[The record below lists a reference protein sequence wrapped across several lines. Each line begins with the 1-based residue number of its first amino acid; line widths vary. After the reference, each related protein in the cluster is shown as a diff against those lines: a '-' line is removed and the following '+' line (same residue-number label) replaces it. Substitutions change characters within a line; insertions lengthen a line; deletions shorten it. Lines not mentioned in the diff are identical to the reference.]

1 MATYTPNYQ
10 LYQWIPEDKFLRTDF
25 NEDFS
30 KINTALK
37 AAEGAAEAG
46 DQKVLGQAQ
55 AWASAAQSA
64 ASTAQITADRAL
76 ADLEPVSYNVYNLML
91 QNYYDGKVTG
101 WKKALFF
108 DGFRDQSGIA
118 SLNSMNWDGPNRS
131 LLLDAVGQQQSSVA
145 FGCDYTFMLSTN
157 NKIGLDWTAS
167 GNGTLTKVET
177 YIQGS
182 GTLVISKGG
191 QELVRTPI
199 AQSQL
204 KGIASVTVN
213 MPIEVG
219 VTYRFEVHSGSSTI
233 TVSVAHSSYNMGVRL
248 SFTPKVGTA
257 GSMVSVAVSPGVTA
271 QRAVAWV
278 RHLNGTASLS
288 LQIGGS
294 WISMTRTATRTTVN
308 SDGTSCT
315 ESAFT
320 LERGLSGSLTTRLSF
335 STSAGKSVRVYDYG
349 VILM

>member
-1 MATYTPNYQ
+1 
-10 LYQWIPEDKFLRTDF
+10 
-25 NEDFS
+25 
-30 KINTALK
+30 
-37 AAEGAAEAG
+37 
-46 DQKVLGQAQ
+46 
-55 AWASAAQSA
+55 
-64 ASTAQITADRAL
+64 
-76 ADLEPVSYNVYNLML
+76 
-91 QNYYDGKVTG
+91 
-101 WKKALFF
+101 
-108 DGFRDQSGIA
+108 
-118 SLNSMNWDGPNRS
+118 
-131 LLLDAVGQQQSSVA
+131 
-145 FGCDYTFMLSTN
+145 MLSTN